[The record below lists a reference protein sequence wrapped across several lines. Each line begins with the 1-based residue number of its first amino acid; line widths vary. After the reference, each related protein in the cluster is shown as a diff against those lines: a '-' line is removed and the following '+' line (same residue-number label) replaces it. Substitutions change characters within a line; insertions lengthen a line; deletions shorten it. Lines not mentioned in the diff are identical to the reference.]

1 MSGISARLA
10 LLGLAVVVLVILIGT
25 AYDYQLKQQSSY
37 CSPGSSLASTSVCA
51 R

>member
-1 MSGISARLA
+1 MQTISARLA

-37 CSPGSSLASTSVCA
+37 CSPGSSLANTDLCK
-51 R
+51 